1 MNTPNSID
9 HVTSKQNRIR
19 LHNHASI
26 ANIEKHSAIR
36 GRKNEYDDALEVQGS
51 LSKAKSKDQLA
62 YMKYGAKNIRQEGRK
77 ESQRLL
83 IDRYKRDL
91 NNEQRRPEPSYLNL
105 DMYK

>member
-9 HVTSKQNRIR
+9 HVVSQQNRIR

-26 ANIEKHSAIR
+26 ANIEKHSAIKR
-36 GRKNEYDDALEVQGS
+36 RKGGNEYDDGLDVQP

-62 YMKYGAKNIRQEGRK
+62 YMKYGAQRIRQEGRK

-91 NNEQRRPEPSYLNL
+91 NYE
-105 DMYK
+105 